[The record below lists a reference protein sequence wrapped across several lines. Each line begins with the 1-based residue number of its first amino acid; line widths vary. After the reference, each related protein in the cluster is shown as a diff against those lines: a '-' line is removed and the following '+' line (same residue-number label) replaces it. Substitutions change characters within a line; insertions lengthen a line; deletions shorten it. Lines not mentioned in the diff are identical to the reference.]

1 MQHGRASRPRTG
13 SFDRRLDARPDAI
26 TETRRDFEAW
36 LRTTVAEDDDVHDM
50 AVVLSE
56 LASNAAAGAA
66 AGSHAEIHARIEG
79 DQICLEVRNR
89 IAGAVADVD
98 RWDLD
103 DPLRGGGRGL
113 LIVRA
118 YTDSLEI
125 VSVGRTV
132 VVRCARRVALR
143 T

>member
-1 MQHGRASRPRTG
+1 LEHGKASRQEQRP
-13 SFDRRLDARPDAI
+13 FERRLDARPGAI
-26 TETRRDFEAW
+26 VDTRRDFEAW
-36 LRTTVAEDDDVHDM
+36 LRGTLAEDDDVHDM

-66 AGSHAEIHARIEG
+66 TGSQAEIFATIEG
-79 DQICLEVRNR
+79 DHVCLEVRNR
-89 IAGAVADVD
+89 VADGAPEVT

-118 YTDSLEI
+118 YTDSMEI
-125 VSVGRTV
+125 DSVDGTV
-132 VVRCARRVALR
+132 VVRCARRVALNR
-143 T
+143 

>member
-1 MQHGRASRPRTG
+1 MS
-13 SFDRRLDARPDAI
+13 SFDCRLDARPDAI
-26 TETRRDFEAW
+26 THARRDFEAW
-36 LRTTVAEDDDVHDM
+36 LRGALAEDDDVHDM
-50 AVVLSE
+50 TVVLSE

-66 AGSHAEIHARIEG
+66 DGSQAEIHARIEG
-79 DQICLEVRNR
+79 EMICIEVRNR
-89 IAGAVADVD
+89 IAGGTPDVS

-125 VSVGRTV
+125 ESVGSTV
-132 VVRCARRVALR
+132 MVRCARRVELR
-143 T
+143 V